1 MNKFLAS
8 GKTPSRESP
17 VHDQSPFNIFSEFPF
32 LFDNTGLMKYQINTK
47 KLMRISYYFMFGRL
61 QKTIFHVFSVRINFI
76 SNPRLRFDSK

>member
-47 KLMRISYYFMFGRL
+47 KTHEDKLLLHVWKVTKNNISCFFCKNQFY
-61 QKTIFHVFSVRINFI
+61 K
-76 SNPRLRFDSK
+76 